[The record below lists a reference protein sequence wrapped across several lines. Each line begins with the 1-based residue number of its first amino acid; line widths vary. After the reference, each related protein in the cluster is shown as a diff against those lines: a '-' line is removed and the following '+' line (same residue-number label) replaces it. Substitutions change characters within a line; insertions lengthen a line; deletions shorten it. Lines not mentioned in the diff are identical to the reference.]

1 MALIDRVLASS
12 QRRWIEDLWSGL
24 KRLAE
29 SDLEDFEPLLAAKR
43 ALPTEEQAA
52 WTALIGDL
60 ESRVV
65 ASMREEVD
73 EDAIFVELLASL
85 NARWCLEREILVSRS
100 KRAIWG
106 DHEAD
111 LWDAVPASI
120 SCIFRQQVCRFRDAT
135 VTAYMVQTVCPT
147 FYSAHSA
154 YFDPSMKSVVLNVDK
169 LRCEAMIGGLLSADS
184 PEFRAY
190 VINQGF
196 PPFVLAALKLYHR
209 VLMTWH
215 KDANERA
222 TMAALRTLIEELSDA
237 IHALRAG
244 LDVPSFECYEDH
256 LIRLGE
262 TLLAPEGKLRREI
275 WNAEAQGLD
284 PDLADPRA
292 MTGRGCGKL
301 AAQMTAAAVGPD
313 PYLVL
318 LEWLYWVRVIS
329 QGPTDQPLEEL
340 LKVVRTDMPHLMA
353 AAMGIIL
360 LADEL
365 ALPHSLSLGGVWFA
379 DNLRSQCC
387 LLEEVVERLLDRRR
401 SEIRLALKAVFQ
413 REFGHAIDEAPF
425 SGIDGAGKLVPRRA
439 SGSEGAGSLGS

>member
-1 MALIDRVLASS
+1 MASIDRVLASS
-12 QRRWIEDLWSGL
+12 RRRWIEDLWSGL
-24 KRLAE
+24 KLLAE
-29 SDLEDFEPLLAAKR
+29 SGLRDFEPLHSAKR
-43 ALPTEEQAA
+43 ALPAPEQAA
-52 WTALIGDL
+52 WTELIGDL
-60 ESRVV
+60 ESRVA
-65 ASMREEVD
+65 ASMREEV
-73 EDAIFVELLASL
+73 EADAIFIEFLASL
-85 NARWCLEREILVSRS
+85 NERWCLEREILVSRS
-100 KRAIWG
+100 KRIIWG
-106 DHEAD
+106 DHEPD

-120 SCIFRQQVCRFRDAT
+120 SCILRKQVCQFHDAAIP
-135 VTAYMVQTVCPT
+135 VYFVQTACPT
-147 FYSAHSA
+147 FYSDHSA

-190 VINQGF
+190 IINQGF

-215 KDANERA
+215 KDANQRA
-222 TMAALRTLIEELSDA
+222 TMAALRTLIEELSHA

-244 LDVPSFECYEDH
+244 LDVPSFECYDDH

-262 TLLAPEGKLRREI
+262 TLLAPEGRLRREI
-275 WNAEAQGLD
+275 WNTAAQGLD

-292 MTGRGCGKL
+292 RTGQSCGKL
-301 AAQMTAAAVGPD
+301 AAQMTAAAVGSD

-329 QGPTDQPLEEL
+329 HGPTDQPLEEL

-365 ALPHSLSLGGVWFA
+365 ALPHRLSLGGVRFA
-379 DNLRSQCC
+379 DKLQSQCC
-387 LLEEVVERLLDRRR
+387 LLEELVEKLLDRRR

-425 SGIDGAGKLVPRRA
+425 SQIDSAGKLLPRPA
-439 SGSEGAGSLGS
+439 SGSAGAGPL